1 MSQIRE
7 HFREEFWFP
16 QLMDH
21 NNHDTWVKQGSRSLI
36 DRAHERAEQML
47 RSHEPLPLDAKAVEE
62 IYKIAD
68 G

>member
-1 MSQIRE
+1 
-7 HFREEFWFP
+7 
-16 QLMDH
+16 MDH

-47 RSHEPLPLDAKAVEE
+47 RNHEPLPLDAKAVEE